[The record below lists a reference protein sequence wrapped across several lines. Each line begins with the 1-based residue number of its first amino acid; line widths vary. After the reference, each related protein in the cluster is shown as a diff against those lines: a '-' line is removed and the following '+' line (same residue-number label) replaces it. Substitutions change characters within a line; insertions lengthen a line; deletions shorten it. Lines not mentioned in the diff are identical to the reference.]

1 MTAAAVKIFWSKGLS
16 LHLLHISS
24 GLDPRTGGTASA
36 AITMAVAARRGGAE
50 VTLITA
56 GDLTETQARLL
67 AENQILVRAF
77 PFCAG
82 LGSLAA
88 EWGISPRLHLWV
100 WLNLGDYD
108 GVLAHSPF
116 VLTSFLAL
124 IAARLR
130 RRPLVLVS
138 HEGLTRFVRRNGK
151 RRYTILLKE
160 ILTRI
165 YGRFADRILFSSD
178 LERLNSGME
187 GRYDSLKL
195 AVLALPVIDELRH
208 ARPRVA
214 AASSDGLTVGFLG
227 RIHPKK
233 NLHLLVAAVAALPQ
247 VRLIISGAGDEGLEA
262 RIKRLIRHKNLT
274 ERVEWLGFI
283 QDHAKTEFFARIDL
297 LVVPSVF
304 ESFAMVAAEAMGHSV
319 PVMLS
324 PTVGVAEWVERHG
337 GGMIVPPRP
346 DALVVALARLERES
360 LRQLGLRAEAVARE
374 NFSYAH
380 FGLQLTELF
389 AAEIAR
395 RRRC

>member
-1 MTAAAVKIFWSKGLS
+1 M
-16 LHLLHISS
+16 HLLHISS

-36 AITMAVAARRGGAE
+36 AITMAIAARRGGAE
-50 VTLITA
+50 VTLVTA
-56 GDLTETQARLL
+56 GALTETQARQL
-67 AENQILVRAF
+67 AENQIVIRAF
-77 PFCAG
+77 PFCRW

-124 IAARLR
+124 ITSRLR
-130 RRPLVLVS
+130 RRRLVLVS
-138 HEGLTRFVRRNGK
+138 HEGLTLFVRRNGK
-151 RRYTILLKE
+151 RSYTILLKE

-165 YGRFADRILFSSD
+165 YGRFANRILFASD

-187 GRYDSLKL
+187 RHYDSHRLV
-195 AVLALPVIDELRH
+195 VLALPVIDELRL
-208 ARPRVA
+208 ARPRRPTTN
-214 AASSDGLTVGFLG
+214 SDALTVGFLG

-247 VRLIISGAGDEGLEA
+247 VRLIISGAGDEALEE
-262 RIKRLIRHKNLT
+262 RIKTMIRQKKLS

-283 QDHAKTEFFARIDL
+283 QDAAKVEFFARIDL
-297 LVVPSVF
+297 LVVPSIF

-346 DALVVALARLERES
+346 DALVVAIARLERES
-360 LRQLGLRAEAVARE
+360 LRELGLRAETVARE
-374 NFSYAH
+374 NFSYKN
-380 FGLQLTELF
+380 FGLLLTELF
-389 AAEIAR
+389 AAEIAKPKPGR
-395 RRRC
+395 RHRQVPLD